1 MKQPRPLSP
10 PGASGSSQ
18 RDRRSLGQ
26 RPLFGA
32 GAWNQSSVISE
43 ILLSTCSRDAQ
54 RMRVPGPGPTAAAAQ
69 DTRSAQGS
77 FAHPVPAASAVGC
90 AYTVLLLL
98 PCSPWLQRGTRRD
111 RGPNKGNPGPQ
122 CLPTPRAPAWDGGDA
137 GSIHSELWMTPPC
150 GDSLDGWAQGLEGG
164 ALGAGVTVGQRA
176 SCLDVVQHLLVL
188 LRPRLLSPA
197 C

>member
-1 MKQPRPLSP
+1 MVKQPRPLSP
-10 PGASGSSQ
+10 PGVSGSSQ

-26 RPLFGA
+26 WPPSGA

-54 RMRVPGPGPTAAAAQ
+54 RMRVPGPRATAAAAQ
-69 DTRSAQGS
+69 DARSAQGS
-77 FAHPVPAASAVGC
+77 FAHRAPAASAVWVCPHG
-90 AYTVLLLL
+90 APSPSPTPL
-98 PCSPWLQRGTRRD
+98 PTGTRCD
-111 RGPNKGNPGPQ
+111 RGPNEGNPRPQ
-122 CLPTPRAPAWDGGDA
+122 CLPTPRAPAWGGGDA
-137 GSIHSELWMTPPC
+137 GSIHSELWTAPPC

-164 ALGAGVTVGQRA
+164 TLGAGVAVGQRA
-176 SCLDVVQHLLVL
+176 SCLDVVRHLLVL